1 MDNHH
6 QLRERLE
13 HLRTELEHTPAVD
26 ARTQAVLQH
35 VLQDV
40 HAVLAR
46 STPGPA
52 QPDQAVGARLRAA
65 MQQVEGSHPQLTW
78 AISQVLDTLSRMGL

>member
-1 MDNHH
+1 MDNH

-26 ARTQAVLQH
+26 ARTRALLES

-46 STPGPA
+46 SDPVPA
-52 QPDQAVGARLRAA
+52 QPAQSVGARLRAA
-65 MQQVEGSHPQLTW
+65 VQHVEGSHPQLTW
-78 AISQVLDTLSRMGL
+78 TLSQLSDTLSRMGL

>member
-1 MDNHH
+1 MDNH
-6 QLRERLE
+6 QLREQLE

-26 ARTQAVLQH
+26 ARTHALLES

-46 STPGPA
+46 SDPGPV
-52 QPDQAVGARLRAA
+52 QPDHAIGARLQAA
-65 MQQVEGSHPQLTW
+65 MQHVEGSHPQLTW
-78 AISQVLDTLSRMGL
+78 TLSQLIDTLSRMGL

>member
-1 MDNHH
+1 MDNQQ

-13 HLRTELEHTPAVD
+13 HLRIELAHTPAVD
-26 ARTQAVLQH
+26 ARTHALLES

-46 STPGPA
+46 SDPGPVP
-52 QPDQAVGARLRAA
+52 PDQSVNARLRAA
-65 MQQVEGSHPQLTW
+65 RQHVEGSHPQLTW
-78 AISQVLDTLSRMGL
+78 TLSQLIDTLSRMGL